1 MYYLYAKDRLAP
13 ARNIE
18 NPDQNVLIKCSRG
31 HSRSQEH
38 LYKKYY
44 AYALSV
50 TLRFIPNR
58 EDAREVVN
66 DAFVKAFTRLRNEI
80 PDNFTGWL
88 RQITV
93 HTAVDHYRANRI
105 RKEMLPDIGEPQP
118 QAVPEDVFDRLNAED
133 ILILLEKLNETPRMV
148 FILYEIEGYHH
159 DEIAEML
166 KIEAVTSRSHLYRAK
181 AFLRNSLLTLSSHE
195 RSAG

>member
-1 MYYLYAKDRLAP
+1 MAP
-13 ARNIE
+13 SRIIE
-18 NPDQNVLIKCSRG
+18 NPDQNILIKCSRG

-44 AYALSV
+44 AYATSV

-58 EDAREVVN
+58 EDAREIVN
-66 DAFVKAFTRLRNEI
+66 DVFVKVFTSLQEEI

-88 RQITV
+88 RRIAV
-93 HTAVDHYRANRI
+93 HTAVDHYRANRT
-105 RKEMLPDIGEPQP
+105 RKEMSADISEPAP
-118 QAVPEDVFDRLNAED
+118 IAVPEDILDQLNVED
-133 ILILLEKLNETPRMV
+133 ILCLLEKLNETPRMV

-166 KIEAVTSRSHLYRAK
+166 QLEAATCRSHLSRAK
-181 AFLRNSLLTLSSHE
+181 AFLRHSLLTLSRNE
-195 RSAG
+195 RRVG